1 MTKGAGTNTLAYYE
15 TVVNYGRR
23 KFYNVGHL
31 DAAAKWMDVLPDPSL
46 MTGSAPKASR
56 SSTISM
62 ELSRI
67 ARCRGVWR
75 KGRKNVT
82 KTKNSRHLI

>member
-1 MTKGAGTNTLAYYE
+1 
-15 TVVNYGRR
+15 
-23 KFYNVGHL
+23 
-31 DAAAKWMDVLPDPSL
+31 L

-75 KGRKNVT
+75 KRKKECN
-82 KTKNSRHLI
+82 